1 MEDKDVFV
9 KLRDSHQWWDT
20 ALNMTEQDA
29 LQIQEL
35 FESMRSGIRTN
46 LPSINGFAE
55 IQGINLELTYSTRE
69 SISVPI
75 ALARPVIEQAIES
88 AAANR
93 QSEAAR
99 IRLWDWVNERYEG
112 TRVLT
117 VVAGEQVEAILL
129 KSEDEHVAIKR
140 SDGSVAITDV
150 ANEGQIPAVGL
161 KVVLKLD
168 EDRATIISAQ

>member
-1 MEDKDVFV
+1 MEEKDVFV
-9 KLRDSHQWWDT
+9 KLRDKHQWWDT
-20 ALNMTEQDA
+20 ALIMTEQDA
-29 LQIQEL
+29 LQIQDML
-35 FESMRSGIRTN
+35 ESMRSGIRTN

-55 IQGINLELTYSTRE
+55 IQGENLELTYSKRE
-69 SISVPI
+69 IISVPI
-75 ALARPVIEQAIES
+75 ALARPTIELASES
-88 AAANR
+88 AAVNR

-129 KSEDEHVAIKR
+129 KSEDEYVAIKR

-150 ANEGQIPAVGL
+150 ANEDEIPPVGL
-161 KVVLKLD
+161 KVVLTLD
-168 EDRATIISAQ
+168 EDRATIILAQ